1 MYDFKFYEEAEKDLS
16 KLNNSIKKL
25 FAKKLTQILNNP
37 EIGKDLGNKN
47 NLILAGLK
55 KIYFDN
61 KRYRIVYEVKEKEI
75 IIHIIAI
82 GKRDNM
88 KVYKEASSRYD
99 KQNKTS

>member
-25 FAKKLTQILNNP
+25 FSKKLSQIIKNP

-47 NLILAGLK
+47 NLGLVRLK
-55 KIYFDN
+55 KVYFDN
-61 KRYRIVYEVKEKEI
+61 KRYRIVYEIKEKEI
-75 IIHIIAI
+75 LIHIIAI

-88 KVYKEASSRYD
+88 KVYKDAHARLE
-99 KQNKTS
+99 KHNKT